1 MIDNKKWD
9 LIITPRNRWFDF
21 NIKEIINYKDLIFLF
36 VKRDITT
43 FYKQTILGPLW
54 FFIQP
59 FISTILFTF
68 IFNKIANISTEGVPP
83 YLFYMSGIIAWN
95 YFSDCILTTSKT
107 LTTNANIFGKVYFP
121 RIIVPISNII
131 SGLSKFILQF
141 IFYIFIFLYFI
152 YLGNSSVRLSYS
164 AIVIIPLLIF
174 QMALLGLGLGLIIS
188 SLSTKYR
195 DLNYLIN
202 FGTQLLMY
210 CSPIIYPLSIVPKE
224 IKYIILLNPITPII
238 ELFRQVLTGQG
249 TFNYT
254 LTIYSIFMSIF
265 TFLIGIII
273 FNKIEKSFIDT
284 A

>member
-1 MIDNKKWD
+1 MSNRTNWD
-9 LIITPRNRWFDF
+9 LIITSDNKWFDMR
-21 NIKEIINYKDLIFLF
+21 IKDIIKYKDLLFLF

-59 FISTILFTF
+59 FISTILFTI
-68 IFNKIANISTEGVPP
+68 IFNKVAKISTEGIPP

-107 LTTNANIFGKVYFP
+107 LTTNANIFGKAYFP

-131 SGLSKFILQF
+131 SGLSKFILQLIFF
-141 IFYIFIFLYFI
+141 IFFFVYFFISGIPSISLSVYTIFI
-152 YLGNSSVRLSYS
+152 
-164 AIVIIPLLIF
+164 IPILLF
-174 QMALLGLGLGLIIS
+174 QMAILGLGLGLIVS

-210 CSPIIYPLSIVPKE
+210 CSSYNLS
-224 IKYIILLNPITPII
+224 N
-238 ELFRQVLTGQG
+238 
-249 TFNYT
+249 
-254 LTIYSIFMSIF
+254 IYSSR
-265 TFLIGIII
+265 
-273 FNKIEKSFIDT
+273 EK
-284 A
+284 